1 MGNGNQHVIVILGA
15 DHGFDLEAL
24 AAGRAP
30 DLQTTRIYTSA
41 LALLWL
47 VFLVT
52 CCGIK
57 TDTWYL
63 LAVGGSGMVQNLIVA
78 SVPRTPAALG
88 LPIELVSSGNG
99 GQVVPEIFA
108 EQKVMWTI
116 MEFEEKHRGCGHALV
131 KEFFPGELLD
141 WEERWWKSEDIE
153 ERREL
158 LRDARRKAWE
168 QAHEKAQAERQ
179 K

>member
-1 MGNGNQHVIVILGA
+1 VTMGN
-15 DHGFDLEAL
+15 
-24 AAGRAP
+24 R
-30 DLQTTRIYTSA
+30 
-41 LALLWL
+41 
-47 VFLVT
+47 
-52 CCGIK
+52 
-57 TDTWYL
+57 
-63 LAVGGSGMVQNLIVA
+63 
-78 SVPRTPAALG
+78 
-88 LPIELVSSGNG
+88 NG
-99 GQVVPEIFA
+99 GQVIPEIFA

-158 LRDARRKAWE
+158 LRDARRKAWK
-168 QAHEKAQAERQ
+168 QAHEKAQAGRQ